1 MGGGC
6 RPSKALRTEGC
17 MIRSS
22 PAMPSFF
29 RPHCQHI
36 PSCHVHRTP
45 DERRFSGIRRFW
57 NARSVAHSPV
67 RLHSRSG
74 LSALPASASPPQR
87 ETSRLR
93 RNHGMHC
100 GGYGSGHRSA
110 GAASVARISRRHRAR
125 NHTALLGGHPT
136 IPCLLSGDTPE
147 IKGFPRRQNGG
158 FPQSL
163 SPLRSQQ

>member
-1 MGGGC
+1 
-6 RPSKALRTEGC
+6 

-29 RPHCQHI
+29 RPHDRI
-36 PSCHVHRTP
+36 LSCHVHRTP

-93 RNHGMHC
+93 RNHEDG
-100 GGYGSGHRSA
+100 RR
-110 GAASVARISRRHRAR
+110 RIR
-125 NHTALLGGHPT
+125 
-136 IPCLLSGDTPE
+136 
-147 IKGFPRRQNGG
+147 
-158 FPQSL
+158 
-163 SPLRSQQ
+163 LRSSDGGSRQRRPHLPPTSRSEPYCPAGLAVSPSPVRGNEPCSHFACITRRSGCGCGMIHAYAPVRHSTGSYTGFRPESE